1 MIPVLYFTLHSP
13 CYTHDLLSIR
23 SIFRCV
29 PSCLIERNDAK
40 TGGCKKQSNHI
51 ETLKLWPVMLA
62 GQSVLKCQA
71 FKTSSSTPK
80 RFIKTIKRLKIPN
93 KLSNDVKCFLATCP
107 NIGQFKRSIF
117 FWHSSPGM
125 KSLKRNMIMMA
136 SLNTVCGMHEHFD
149 GCARLILWKKQ
160 KT

>member
-1 MIPVLYFTLHSP
+1 MIPVLLFHAAFP
-13 CYTHDLLSIR
+13 CYAHDLLSIR

-40 TGGCKKQSNHI
+40 TGGRKKQSNHI

-80 RFIKTIKRLKIPN
+80 RFTKTIKRLKIPN
-93 KLSNDVKCFLATCP
+93 KLSNYVKCFLATCP
-107 NIGQFKRSIF
+107 KIGQLERSI
-117 FWHSSPGM
+117 FWHSSHGM
-125 KSLKRNMIMMA
+125 KSLNRNMIMMA